1 LQADFP
7 YIPVSHI
14 RIVLFQKNGLYAPAY
29 ILLLEQENDPSRPYK
44 RKTRRTAARKGK
56 AVSDP
61 DFDAER
67 AWIVECYHARGT
79 QANATTVVVA
89 EDNEK
94 EDPNA
99 LIECGCCFT
108 DYTFVRLKFF
118 LEYSIAIITAVGS
131 NGTMP
136 RCTSFLQRMHN
147 KLRFNKAG
155 I

>member
-1 LQADFP
+1 
-7 YIPVSHI
+7 
-14 RIVLFQKNGLYAPAY
+14 LFQKNGLYAPAY

-67 AWIVECYHARGT
+67 AWIVEFYHARGM
-79 QANATTVVVA
+79 QAIGTAVITA
-89 EDNEK
+89 ENNEQ

-108 DYTFVRLKFF
+108 DYTFVRLAFL
-118 LEYSIAIITAVGS
+118 LEYSIAIIATIGS
-131 NGTMP
+131 DGTMP
-136 RCTSFLQRMHN
+136 GRTSFLQRVHN
-147 KLRFNKAG
+147 KLRVNKAR